1 MNDLVKYIG
10 FSSLG
15 KLGLYRSLRRKHRGK
30 AVALTYHGVLPEKPP
45 GNGDFQY
52 RNFVTAGQFEQ
63 QIQFLLRRYRP
74 LRAEDFYEPWGN
86 LSGGFLITFDD
97 GFRNN
102 YLHALPILKKYGLQG
117 CFFITTHLIDTREF
131 LWTEQVTRLLEKTR
145 REKVEVELERP
156 HSFPLG
162 APAQRE
168 RASLAIRK
176 YLKVAPLRR
185 RQEVLAHLKN
195 QLSDVPLAVQPEEEE
210 RYLFMTWDEVR
221 EMARAGQVIGSHT
234 HTHPMLA
241 TLSEEESL
249 GELRVSRKL
258 IEQQTGQPC
267 LTMSYP
273 NGERENY
280 SEVQIRQLQQL
291 GYRCAFT
298 QVPHFNTAE
307 TDRYQLR
314 RVNISLKMSLP
325 VFEAALCGVL

>member
-1 MNDLVKYIG
+1 MNDLVKFIG
-10 FSSLG
+10 FGSLRN
-15 KLGLYRSLRRKHRGK
+15 LGLYHSLRWKHRDK
-30 AVALTYHGVLPEKPP
+30 AVVLTYHGVLPGKLA
-45 GNGDFQY
+45 GNEDFEY
-52 RNFVTAGQFEQ
+52 RNFVTTSQFEQ
-63 QIQFLLRRYRP
+63 QIQFLLRCYRP
-74 LRAEDFYEPWGN
+74 LRVEDFYEPGGN
-86 LSGGFLITFDD
+86 IAGGFLITFDD

-102 YLHALPILKKYGLQG
+102 YRYALPILKKYGLQG
-117 CFFITTHLIDTREF
+117 CFFITTHLINSREF

-145 REKVEVELERP
+145 RQKLEVKLERL
-156 HSFPLG
+156 HSFPLSVPG
-162 APAQRE
+162 QRE

-176 YLKVAPLRR
+176 YLKVTPPRR
-185 RQEVLAHLKN
+185 RQEILAHLKA
-195 QLSDVPLAVQPEEEE
+195 QLSDVPLTMQREEEE

-221 EMARAGQVIGSHT
+221 EMVRAGQVVGSHT

-249 GELRVSRKL
+249 GELHVSRKL

-280 SEVQIRQLQQL
+280 SEVQIRQLKQL

-314 RVNISLKMSLP
+314 RVNITWNMSLP
-325 VFEAALCGVL
+325 VFEAVLCGIL